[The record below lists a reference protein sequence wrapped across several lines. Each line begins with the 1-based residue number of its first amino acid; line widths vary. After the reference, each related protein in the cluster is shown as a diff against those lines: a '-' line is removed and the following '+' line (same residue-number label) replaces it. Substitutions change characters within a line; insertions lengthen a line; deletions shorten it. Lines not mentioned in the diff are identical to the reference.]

1 MSYCVVRTVGVV
13 GDARIHCVSLDL
25 FIFAVLFGVLSVLEF
40 RDVLAQKMR
49 DAMPEVEEDVRRAV
63 EGTGGVWES
72 KN

>member
-1 MSYCVVRTVGVV
+1 MKGKTE
-13 GDARIHCVSLDL
+13 A
-25 FIFAVLFGVLSVLEF
+25 FGEF